1 MVDEQFTQW
10 LLESEIPSLRYL
22 TRKNLQKLD
31 QNDPLVIED
40 LRLMESSG
48 PIPAILAGQASE
60 GNWEGE
66 RTYYSPK
73 YTSTHWSMLLLHEL
87 GLDSGH
93 GDFRNGIDHMLA
105 VTRNKLLEE
114 LDSKGHGWSCFWG
127 NLLRYANPKTLDN
140 PDRLLPIIEYLSD
153 EALTTEWKCAWNDG
167 LPCAWGAARTLWA
180 LAALPPKLHTE
191 RVDSGIRAGI
201 GFLLEDYELHNA
213 NYPTSGRTHSIWS
226 RINFPLFYQ
235 TDTLFVLRILAELK
249 QLSHPGAESA
259 LAWLIGKRNKLG
271 KWRGSSPYRQRTW
284 QNFADK
290 EETDRWVSYF
300 AASILSRYEQ

>member
-22 TRKNLQKLD
+22 TRKNLQRLD

-48 PIPAILAGQASE
+48 PIPAILAGQASA

-73 YTSTHWSMLLLHEL
+73 YSSTHWSMLLLHEL

-93 GDFRNGIDHMLA
+93 GDFRNGIDH
-105 VTRNKLLEE
+105 
-114 LDSKGHGWSCFWG
+114 
-127 NLLRYANPKTLDN
+127 
-140 PDRLLPIIEYLSD
+140 
-153 EALTTEWKCAWNDG
+153 
-167 LPCAWGAARTLWA
+167 
-180 LAALPPKLHTE
+180 
-191 RVDSGIRAGI
+191 
-201 GFLLEDYELHNA
+201 
-213 NYPTSGRTHSIWS
+213 
-226 RINFPLFYQ
+226 INFPLFYQ
-235 TDTLFVLRILAELK
+235 TDTLFVLRVLAELE

-259 LAWLIGKRNKLG
+259 LAWLIGRRAKTGR
-271 KWRGSSPYRQRTW
+271 WRGSSPFRQRTW
-284 QNFADK
+284 KNFADK

-300 AASILSRYEQ
+300 AASILYRYEQ